1 MQQDLEKYP
10 EIHEQVYELLRKN
23 NVVFSSPTSVDI
35 KNIPIPVLYV
45 IEAMIIQ
52 ERNRLK
58 HNEEEKEDEK
68 EEDENES
75 FVKKLISNNQNRFLK
90 SITKLKHKKTTVP
103 KMEQQEEEDEKE
115 ETSILIDDDET
126 QQQEEEEEETVT
138 ISPALDNSYENVF
151 LKYKKIILDQDG
163 NLI

>member
-1 MQQDLEKYP
+1 MLHDDDEFDRLEVDRSWLPHGHHSQNISKVLNDSL
-10 EIHEQVYELLRKN
+10 EEQHPFQKLGRE
-23 NVVFSSPTSVDI
+23 
-35 KNIPIPVLYV
+35 
-45 IEAMIIQ
+45 Q
-52 ERNRLK
+52 EEQR
-58 HNEEEKEDEK
+58 EKEDEK